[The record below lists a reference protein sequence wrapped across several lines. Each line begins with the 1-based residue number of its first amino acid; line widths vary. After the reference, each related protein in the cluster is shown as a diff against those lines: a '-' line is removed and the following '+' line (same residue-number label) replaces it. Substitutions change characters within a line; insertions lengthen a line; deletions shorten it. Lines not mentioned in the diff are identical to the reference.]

1 MRGALRRI
9 TRLDFRESVLWHE
22 SPAGSLS
29 EGGDGVKTTRI
40 AVVLLLCLAGFPA
53 HSDLKAPSCER
64 IEGWAG
70 QYDAGDRWQV
80 TPYVRIAGITRDE
93 HMEPLFGQSLLKWS
107 SEDFATFNERI
118 ATCRNEAQQQQRF
131 AAIPVLNNARRAVFN
146 AAGYVERIDKS
157 IDKAG
162 NAVRELIGL
171 PDSAKKKEAIH
182 QAERS
187 LKGRFDRRKLSG
199 LPQHAQAS
207 ISAIDDARRY
217 LPVDYVDKYAAR
229 LSEEYRAQ
237 SKPAPQESDTTTASG
252 NKTRNAKGAGLELD
266 PPTIAAGPDL
276 RRTRFEG
283 VHLGM
288 HPEQAIAHLEEKGY
302 EVERRSTS
310 LLRLSPV
317 KKYPV
322 DAVTLSIDEVTPF
335 PGGKMTKE
343 ESRAYQTS
351 LAIDALKTKKFNIEI
366 FEGQLA
372 RLTVSGSSLEE
383 VDTLRAETVRKLG
396 KPHKERGREGGGY
409 WSLIYYEDPSEIT
422 EADLQLDIGYRR
434 AQYTDLLEGENKPYA
449 TVNYSILVCKVYPEC
464 L

>member
-1 MRGALRRI
+1 
-9 TRLDFRESVLWHE
+9 
-22 SPAGSLS
+22 
-29 EGGDGVKTTRI
+29 VKTTRI

-53 HSDLKAPSCER
+53 HADLKTPSCER
-64 IEGWAG
+64 IEAWAG

-146 AAGYVERIDKS
+146 AAGYVERIDSS
-157 IDKAG
+157 IDTTSS
-162 NAVRELIGL
+162 AVRELSGM
-171 PDSAKKKEAIH
+171 PDSPEKREAIH

-199 LPQHAQAS
+199 LPQNAQAS
-207 ISAIDDARRY
+207 ISAIHDARRY
-217 LPVDYVDKYAAR
+217 LPVDYVDEYASLLAEQY
-229 LSEEYRAQ
+229 SAQ
-237 SKPAPQESDTTTASG
+237 SRAKPEESDSGTADG
-252 NKTRNAKGAGLELD
+252 NGTRAAKGASIELS

-283 VHLGM
+283 IHLGM
-288 HPEQAIAHLEEKGY
+288 DPEQAIAHLKEKGY
-302 EVERRSTS
+302 DVERRSTS
-310 LLRLSPV
+310 LRRLSPV

-322 DAVTLSIDEVTPF
+322 DAVTLSIDEVAPF
-335 PGGKMTKE
+335 PGGKMTEE
-343 ESRAYQTS
+343 ESRAYQTR
-351 LAIDALKTKKFNIEI
+351 LAIEALKTKNFSIEI
-366 FEGQLA
+366 VEGKLA
-372 RLTVSGSSLEE
+372 RLTVSGSSLED

-396 KPHKERGREGGGY
+396 KPHKERGRKGGGY
-409 WSLIYYEDPSEIT
+409 WSLNYYENPSEIT
-422 EADLQLDIGYRR
+422 EAGLQLDINYRR

-449 TVNYSILVCKVYPEC
+449 TVNYSILACKVYPEC